1 MELRLGV
8 CKTFTI
14 LDYRLVVFGDFNPYV
29 LVRSVDDRWA
39 VAKAERWR
47 GCVGV
52 SQELALH
59 LYPYYGWSRVPV
71 EADFIVEQAEPQPAR
86 RVVMVVPFG
95 ITEAVVR
102 RQLTGYP
109 LVEGSVALEYL
120 EHIEFGNIASVE
132 PPMSVLTESTQLKI
146 IEKPVEDDAVVFGR
160 RLKK

>member
-29 LVRSVDDRWA
+29 LVRSVDGRWA

-52 SQELALH
+52 SQELALY

>member
-1 MELRLGV
+1 MKLKLGI
-8 CKTFTI
+8 CKTSTI
-14 LDYRLVVFGDFNPYV
+14 LDYRFVVFGDFSPYV
-29 LVRSVDDRWA
+29 LVRSVDGRWA

-52 SQELALH
+52 SRELALY
-59 LYPYYGWSRVPV
+59 LYPYYGWGRIPV
-71 EADFIVEQAEPQPAR
+71 ESDFIIEQTEPQPAR

-120 EHIEFGNIASVE
+120 EHIEFGYIASVE
-132 PPMSVLTESTQLKI
+132 PPLSVLTDSTQLKI
-146 IEKPVEDDAVVFGR
+146 IEKPVEDDVVVFGR
-160 RLKK
+160 R

>member
-8 CKTFTI
+8 CKTSTI

-29 LVRSVDDRWA
+29 LVRSVDGRWA

-47 GCVGV
+47 GCAGV
-52 SQELALH
+52 SQELALY
-59 LYPYYGWSRVPV
+59 LYPYYGWSRIPV
-71 EADFIVEQAEPQPAR
+71 EADFVVERAEPQPAR

-132 PPMSVLTESTQLKI
+132 PPMSVLTDSTQLKI

>member
-8 CKTFTI
+8 CKTSTI
-14 LDYRLVVFGDFNPYV
+14 LDYRLVVFGDFSPYV
-29 LVRSVDDRWA
+29 MVRCVDGRRA

-52 SQELALH
+52 SRELALY
-59 LYPYYGWSRVPV
+59 LCPYYGWGRVPV
-71 EADFIVEQAEPQPAR
+71 EADFIIEQTEPQPAR

-120 EHIEFGNIASVE
+120 EHIEFGDIASVE
-132 PPMSVLTESTQLKI
+132 PPMSILTDSTQLKI
-146 IEKPVEDDAVVFGR
+146 IEKPVGDDAVVFGR
-160 RLKK
+160 R

>member
-8 CKTFTI
+8 CKTSSI
-14 LDYRLVVFGDFNPYV
+14 LDYRLVVFGDFSPYV
-29 LVRSVDDRWA
+29 LVRSVEGRRA

-52 SQELALH
+52 SRELALY
-59 LYPYYGWSRVPV
+59 LYPYYGWGRVPV
-71 EADFIVEQAEPQPAR
+71 EADFIIEQTEPQPAK

-95 ITEAVVR
+95 ITEVVVR

-120 EHIEFGNIASVE
+120 EHIEFGDIASVE
-132 PPMSVLTESTQLKI
+132 PPLSVLTDSTQLKI